1 MKVVGVYEAK
11 TNFTELIREVQSG
24 ETVTVTKHGHPIAR
38 IAPIREVQPVEDAIA
53 QLKTL
58 RESMRSDGLSVQAL
72 REEGRR

>member
-24 ETVTVTKHGHPIAR
+24 ETVTVTKHGHPIAK
-38 IAPIREVQPVEDAIA
+38 IAPINEVQPVEEAIA

-58 RESMRSDGLSVQAL
+58 RESMRLDGLSVQGL

>member
-24 ETVTVTKHGHPIAR
+24 EIVTVTKHGHPIAK
-38 IAPIREVQPVEDAIA
+38 IAPINEVQPVEDAIA
-53 QLKTL
+53 QLKKL
-58 RESMRSDGLSVQAL
+58 RESMRLDGLSVQVL

>member
-1 MKVVGVYEAK
+1 VKVVGVYEAK

-24 ETVTVTKHGHPIAR
+24 ETVTVTKHGHPIAK
-38 IAPIREVQPVEDAIA
+38 IAPINEVQPVEEAIS

-58 RESMRSDGLSVQAL
+58 RESMRLDGLSVQAL

>member
-1 MKVVGVYEAK
+1 VKVVGVYEAK

-38 IAPIREVQPVEDAIA
+38 IAPISEVQPVEDAIA

-58 RESMRSDGLSVQAL
+58 RESMRLDGLSVQAL

>member
-1 MKVVGVYEAK
+1 VKVVGVYEAK

-38 IAPIREVQPVEDAIA
+38 IAPINEVPPIEDAIA
-53 QLKTL
+53 QLKKL
-58 RESMRSDGLSVQAL
+58 RESMRIDGLSVQEL

>member
-1 MKVVGVYEAK
+1 VKVVGVYEAK

-38 IAPIREVQPVEDAIA
+38 IAPIHEVQPVEEAIA

-58 RESMRSDGLSVQAL
+58 RESMRLDGLSVQAL

>member
-1 MKVVGVYEAK
+1 VKVVGVYEAK

-24 ETVTVTKHGHPIAR
+24 ETVTVTKHGYPIAR
-38 IAPIREVQPVEDAIA
+38 IAPISEVQPVEDVIA

>member
-1 MKVVGVYEAK
+1 VKVVGVYEAK
-11 TNFTELIREVQSG
+11 TNFTELIREIQSG

-38 IAPIREVQPVEDAIA
+38 IAPIFEVHPVEDAIA

-58 RESMRSDGLSVQAL
+58 RESMRLDGLSVQAL

>member
-1 MKVVGVYEAK
+1 VKVVGVYEAK

-24 ETVTVTKHGHPIAR
+24 ETVTVTKHGHPIAK
-38 IAPIREVQPVEDAIA
+38 IAPIVEVQPVEDAIA

-58 RESMRSDGLSVQAL
+58 RESMRLDGLSVQAL

>member
-1 MKVVGVYEAK
+1 VKVVGVYEAK

-38 IAPIREVQPVEDAIA
+38 MVPISEVQPVADAIA

-58 RESMRSDGLSVQAL
+58 RESMRLDGLSVQAL